1 MGSLRPQLPF
11 HEMPCSLFSW
21 SHVRRM
27 EGSVCSDRTEE
38 ERGQARSCP
47 CSGEPA
53 RERRAG
59 ISGRDVADPSDKV
72 QSTAKDVPQQL
83 VSSINLAGNP
93 LIQEPLQEEL
103 VHCTAASAAANCY
116 YPTPTPAADENEG
129 ECNRFCVLL
138 LLESLLASSRWSSFF
153 GCCAIQTFFSFN
165 KVHLMSGVEISNV
178 TCKWLMLPN

>member
-103 VHCTAASAAANCY
+103 VHCTAASAAA
-116 YPTPTPAADENEG
+116 TATT
-129 ECNRFCVLL
+129 LL
-138 LLESLLASSRWSSFF
+138 LLLLMKTRGNATGFACCYGRASSRRPDGRRW
-153 GCCAIQTFFSFN
+153 
-165 KVHLMSGVEISNV
+165 
-178 TCKWLMLPN
+178 